1 MTPAESRQL
10 ASLIQTFSPAEK
22 ADFYYFT
29 MVEEQDPVAYV
40 ARMRKHSLVDLIKA
54 SFGGDRS
61 AAGRYAAQ
69 QRWKNQQKKI
79 EKPKDD
85 DPPPIDKRLVQAQKV
100 LDDAFGNNAIATL
113 RSAWSVPAGVSTVTS
128 TELELA
134 GQVEAAG
141 KLIDQVIGEELAKL
155 ENDMQ
160 PKRDA
165 LSATIKELGD
175 KRAVAISAV
184 QPFLNA
190 GYEVM
195 NVLDKADVKAAFGE
209 RNPLFEGSELAANA
223 APDTVEW
230 AVREGQRKV
239 MQNVIDGKMNASE
252 LSSLSDE
259 ALLQLVARDTT
270 KYGKGDKRISRMASY
285 GDSSLHARQDL
296 LDNPPY
302 TREQKNQAFLTLMRQ
317 QLNGDFGNAIRSEAP
332 KLGDTKQ
339 NEKDRKDLLAAQEER
354 KALAITP
361 AQRQEITKKALSDIG
376 VVFGKAGQVPVNM
389 QIKKEDPNSWS
400 GAKMTTG
407 RKADET
413 PRGRKF
419 QALIDE
425 ATQLLPATLW
435 NGSVSTG
442 SQVDTSKH
450 KAMIRLDIKGGRA
463 HAQKIQTFEGF
474 AINTKLKLNAVK
486 LDEEPSNE
494 WRSVALHE
502 MGHAAEYGN
511 TWLTQMEYAYWHQRA
526 GTEPRQ
532 RLSKIT
538 GNSGYGR
545 NEVAAKDKWGEPY
558 AGKIYKDN
566 RASAME
572 IFTIGIEGVFY
583 GTRKIDPEHRAFTL
597 GLLALSTKIKD

>member
-1 MTPAESRQL
+1 MINRFVGEWSD
-10 ASLIQTFSPAEK
+10 LIRVDATKE
-22 ADFYYFT
+22 
-29 MVEEQDPVAYV
+29 M
-40 ARMRKHSLVDLIKA
+40 SLVDLIKA
-54 SFGGDRS
+54 SFAGDRS

-85 DPPPIDKRLVQAQKV
+85 GPPPIDPRLVEAKKV
-100 LDDAFGNNAIATL
+100 LDSVFGNDAIAAL
-113 RSAWSVPAGVSTVTS
+113 HSVMPTGFLSPQERFSPTPTTVIP
-128 TELELA
+128 TEEEKNMA
-134 GQVEAAG
+134 MQVEAAG
-141 KLIDQVIGEELAKL
+141 KLIDQVIGSQVAKL

-160 PKRDA
+160 PKKDA
-165 LSATIKELGD
+165 LQATIKEIGD
-175 KRAVAISAV
+175 KRAIAITAV

-190 GYEVM
+190 GYEAM
-195 NVLDKADVKAAFGE
+195 NVLDKADVKAAFSE

-223 APDTVEW
+223 ALDTVEW
-230 AVREGQRKV
+230 SIREGQRKL
-239 MQNVIDGKMNASE
+239 MQNVIDGKINASE
-252 LSSLSDE
+252 LSSLSDG
-259 ALLQLVARDTT
+259 ALLELVSRDTS
-270 KYGKGDKRISRMASY
+270 KYGRGSKQASRMASY
-285 GDSSLHARQDL
+285 GDSSLHARADL

-339 NEKDRKDLLAAQEER
+339 NEKDRNNLAAAQEEL
-354 KALAITP
+354 KTLVVTP
-361 AQRQEITKKALSDIG
+361 AQRQEITKKALSDVG
-376 VVFGKAGQVPVNM
+376 VVFGKAGQVPVTM
-389 QIKKEDPNSWS
+389 QVKEDDPNSWS
-400 GAKMTTG
+400 GAKRTTG

-435 NGSVSTG
+435 NGSVSTARPA
-442 SQVDTSKH
+442 DNLRH
-450 KAMIRLDIKGGRA
+450 KAMIRLDIRNGRA
-463 HAQKIQTFEGF
+463 HAQKLQTFAGT
-474 AINTKLKLNAVK
+474 AIQTKLKLSAVK
-486 LDEEPSNE
+486 LDEKPSNE

-511 TWLTQMEYAYWHQRA
+511 SWLTQMEYAYWHSRA
-526 GTEPRQ
+526 AGEKTQ

-558 AGKIYKDN
+558 AGKLYTGN
-566 RASAME
+566 RTSAME

-597 GLLALSTKIKD
+597 GLLALSTKVKD